1 MRIYLSPKKE
11 HRWLFQPF
19 RESFSGA
26 GRESKIRN
34 SAKKNDFRYLNIFP
48 SGDTLHAAFTS
59 ENNAFDF
66 AARFLTYCESSS
78 LENVIYT
85 ERSTDEA
92 CALVVIKNG
101 KIYQDKVGDITQV
114 EKWLT
119 NLLVILDVSEFK
131 LINFQ
136 FINGE
141 VLLNLKNKLDVKL
154 IDNLSGALTDSLE
167 PNDDVFFLS
176 ERDAMNKINTRKPW
190 LLYFVLAAVLVLLF
204 NSFLGESEPSDT
216 VDLSLDPNEVF
227 YESMS
232 TDVIQVLNRMGQDYN
247 IHIGLMSLTGWTAD
261 KVIHTKGQVSYRMRA
276 TENGDISTLKAF
288 GKQNNLHLMVSSN
301 ETVLLG
307 VGANK
312 SVYQLGEAPIYDVED
327 VHHFISD
334 AVNSYIPNAE
344 ITFIRDIPQGKKNS
358 RKWVVRELM
367 FQFRGLYKEDL
378 MTLGAITSNLPISL
392 GGDSKDPKAGQY
404 IVDSERFTGGLV
416 ISIFGD
422 KK

>member
-1 MRIYLSPKKE
+1 
-11 HRWLFQPF
+11 
-19 RESFSGA
+19 
-26 GRESKIRN
+26 
-34 SAKKNDFRYLNIFP
+34 
-48 SGDTLHAAFTS
+48 
-59 ENNAFDF
+59 
-66 AARFLTYCESSS
+66 
-78 LENVIYT
+78 
-85 ERSTDEA
+85 
-92 CALVVIKNG
+92 
-101 KIYQDKVGDITQV
+101 
-114 EKWLT
+114 
-119 NLLVILDVSEFK
+119 
-131 LINFQ
+131 
-136 FINGE
+136 